1 MILTSLELENFK
13 AFGSPQ
19 TITFAQ
25 PGEVIEGRG
34 LTVVVGPNNS
44 GKSTI
49 LKAIRHMIASEPT
62 FVAGESERRANRPV
76 RLRLK
81 GADSTGTPFE
91 IYLESR
97 LQSAH
102 LVKHGGKPD
111 LSSQLKYIPARRPWQ
126 DRFHASGIVT
136 WQQHDEQ
143 LFNNIKSNDHYVD

>member
-81 GADSTGTPFE
+81 GADSTGTPLVFVENGSHAGSALLHEQIEAYFAERKPKDIADYMLHVQFE
-91 IYLESR
+91 
-97 LQSAH
+97 
-102 LVKHGGKPD
+102 
-111 LSSQLKYIPARRPWQ
+111 
-126 DRFHASGIVT
+126 
-136 WQQHDEQ
+136 
-143 LFNNIKSNDHYVD
+143 